1 MFPYNGRP
9 TEEFLREYRRKL
21 NELQELMESQGLKME
36 IKSGGRCIVMPE
48 IKARLGKVS
57 GNGDV
62 NTDGIGNNN
71 INRESTAVDNSFM
84 LAYSQQYNAKA
95 DSSEDNLESETVY
108 ETYDDYLEFERK
120 LTLIHEAK
128 ENGVV
133 IDFGSDFLDLTPVE
147 EERLLYKEEAQ
158 LYGRFCQ
165 EVIRRLY
172 GAESKVLAW
181 KRITS
186 DYNCKRLVPELYN
199 LKGPRKE
206 RALREW
212 LRIYHETNLD
222 MYALIHK
229 SKGKYKERKISYQE
243 QQYLLHLLLNPN
255 RIKIGSAIVNLKQ
268 MARNGIIESQ
278 ANERTLRR
286 WCEEWAARHPAEWHQ
301 ARDGSKFV
309 SENLIKSIMRDDSTL
324 QVGQVWVA
332 DGHTLSFDILNP
344 QTGRA
349 QRMTMIMVMDWAS
362 RYPVGASLAFT
373 EDSQHILTA
382 FRNGFINCSQIA
394 DNNSGA
400 MAVLPKYVYLDNGKA
415 FRAKLFNERW
425 EEHDLNQELGGIFP
439 RLNIGV
445 RFAESYNAK
454 AKIIER
460 FFKTFQEQ
468 FERFI
473 TTFRG
478 SSIDD
483 KPSVLNRNE
492 VWAKKLYAGKPPT
505 IEETMQMIAFYVRF
519 CYGETPHTSL
529 NRRTPYEVFSAARIA
544 ESRQIE
550 ISRLNFLMMAME
562 RKNIRGEGIRLDKK
576 VYWHRELV
584 NHVGQPCIIRF
595 DYSDARWIVVYDKND
610 VFICQAALRKAQHPF
625 IEVSMDKAV
634 SHKELNKEYKEIKGL
649 RREKER
655 SAKKWVV
662 NSQKA
667 VDALLKNSAAKQEKL
682 EDQGARAL
690 FNSPPML
697 EALPKDSDEIIDE
710 MTRKAMLN
718 LPKHPDMLSP
728 EERDMLDAKEKV
740 RLAELEINR
749 IIEEEIK
756 ASFDRIGLDYNDS
769 NGEMPITM
777 KIAFSKTAREHYK
790 SRQTSSAEQSETTDN
805 PSSRP
810 FSDAIEPA
818 TEQTENN
825 EPIENAILNKTEISE
840 ENKQIQAEE
849 EKEQSP
855 FAHLSRAEL
864 FDLIGINK

>member
-21 NELQELMESQGLKME
+21 NELQELMESQGLKLE
-36 IKSGGRCIVMPE
+36 IKSGGRC
-48 IKARLGKVS
+48 KVS
-57 GNGDV
+57 PEVRAGVSGEGD
-62 NTDGIGNNN
+62 
-71 INRESTAVDNSFM
+71 APVDYSFL
-84 LAYSQQYNAKA
+84 LAYRQQYNAKA
-95 DSSEDNLESETVY
+95 KDDSSEDDLESETVY
-108 ETYDDYLEFERK
+108 ETLENYQEFERK

-133 IDFGSDFLDLTPVE
+133 IDFGSDFLDLAPVE
-147 EERLLYKEEAQ
+147 EERLLYRDEAQ

-165 EVIRRLY
+165 EVMRRVY

-186 DYNCKRLVPELYN
+186 DYNGKRLVPELYN

-212 LRIYHETNLD
+212 LNIYLENKLD

-286 WCEEWAARHPAEWHQ
+286 WCEEWAARHPAEWYQ
-301 ARDGSKFV
+301 ARDGSKYV
-309 SENLIKSIMRDDSTL
+309 SENVIKSIMRDDSTL

-382 FRNGFINCSQIA
+382 FRNGFINCAQIA
-394 DNNSGA
+394 DNNSGT
-400 MAVLPKYVYLDNGKA
+400 MAVIPEYVYLDNGKA
-415 FRAKLFNERW
+415 FRAKLFHEQW
-425 EEHDLNQELGGIFP
+425 EEHDLNKELGGIFP
-439 RLNIGV
+439 RLGIGV

-478 SSIDD
+478 ASVDD
-483 KPSVLNRNE
+483 KPSTLSRNE
-492 VWAKKLYAGKPPT
+492 KWAKKLYTGKPPT

-529 NRRTPYEVFSAARIA
+529 NRRTPYEVFSAARIEA
-544 ESRQIE
+544 KHQIE
-550 ISRLNFLMMAME
+550 VSRLNFLMMAME
-562 RKNIRGEGIRLDKK
+562 RKNIRAEGIRLDKK

-634 SHKELNKEYKEIKGL
+634 SHKELSKEYNEIKGL

-655 SAKKWVV
+655 SAKKWVA

-667 VDALLKNSAAKQEKL
+667 VDALLKNSTAKQEKL
-682 EDQGARAL
+682 EDQGARAI
-690 FNSPPML
+690 FSSPPML
-697 EALPKDSDEIIDE
+697 DALPKDSDEIIEE
-710 MTRKAMLN
+710 MTRKAMLR

-728 EERDMLDAKEKV
+728 EERENLDVDEKE
-740 RLAELEINR
+740 RLAEQER
-749 IIEEEIK
+749 DSIILKEIK
-756 ASFDRIGLDYNDS
+756 ESFDRIGIDYQGS
-769 NGEMPITM
+769 NKDTPISWKTF
-777 KIAFSKTAREHYK
+777 FSKTAREYYK
-790 SRQTSSAEQSETTDN
+790 SEHRTIVEQEASSEDRTATGAATTDEV
-805 PSSRP
+805 SI
-810 FSDAIEPA
+810 DD
-818 TEQTENN
+818 
-825 EPIENAILNKTEISE
+825 E
-840 ENKQIQAEE
+840 EKPQAETSPINTE
-849 EKEQSP
+849 ALDDYQAQDETKNGQSP
-855 FAHLSRAEL
+855 FAHLSRKEFL
-864 FDLIGINK
+864 DLIGINK

>member
-1 MFPYNGRP
+1 
-9 TEEFLREYRRKL
+9 
-21 NELQELMESQGLKME
+21 
-36 IKSGGRCIVMPE
+36 
-48 IKARLGKVS
+48 
-57 GNGDV
+57 
-62 NTDGIGNNN
+62 
-71 INRESTAVDNSFM
+71 
-84 LAYSQQYNAKA
+84 
-95 DSSEDNLESETVY
+95 
-108 ETYDDYLEFERK
+108 
-120 LTLIHEAK
+120 
-128 ENGVV
+128 
-133 IDFGSDFLDLTPVE
+133 
-147 EERLLYKEEAQ
+147 
-158 LYGRFCQ
+158 
-165 EVIRRLY
+165 
-172 GAESKVLAW
+172 
-181 KRITS
+181 
-186 DYNCKRLVPELYN
+186 VPELYN

-212 LRIYHETNLD
+212 LNIYLENKLD

-309 SENLIKSIMRDDSTL
+309 SENVIKSIKRDDSTL
-324 QVGQVWVA
+324 EVGQVWVA

-382 FRNGFINCSQIA
+382 FRNGFINCAQIA
-394 DNNSGA
+394 DNNSGT
-400 MAVLPKYVYLDNGKA
+400 MAVIPEYVYLDNGKA
-415 FRAKLFNERW
+415 FRAKLFHEQW
-425 EEHDLNQELGGIFP
+425 EEHDLNKELGGIFP

-478 SSIDD
+478 ASVDD
-483 KPSVLNRNE
+483 KPSTLSRNE
-492 VWAKKLYAGKPPT
+492 KWAKKLYTGKPPT

-529 NRRTPYEVFSAARIA
+529 NRRTPYEVFSAARIEA
-544 ESRQIE
+544 KYQIE

-562 RKNIRGEGIRLDKK
+562 RKNIRAEGIRLDKK

-634 SHKELNKEYKEIKGL
+634 SHKELSKEYNEIKGL

-655 SAKKWVV
+655 SAKKWVL
-662 NSQKA
+662 NSQNA
-667 VDALLKNSAAKQEKL
+667 VDALLKNSTAKQEKL
-682 EDQGARAL
+682 EDQGARAI
-690 FNSPPML
+690 FSSPPML
-697 EALPKDSDEIIDE
+697 ETPPKDSDEIIEE
-710 MTRKAMLN
+710 MTRRAMMN

-728 EERDMLDAKEKV
+728 EEREKLDTKEKK
-740 RLAELEINR
+740 RLARKEIER
-749 IIEEEIK
+749 TIEQEIK
-756 ASFDRIGLDYNDS
+756 ESFDRIGIDYQGS
-769 NGEMPITM
+769 NKDTPTSW
-777 KIAFSKTAREHYK
+777 KTSFSKTAREYYK
-790 SRQTSSAEQSETTDN
+790 SEPRTIVEHEASNEDGTATAAATTDEV
-805 PSSRP
+805 SI
-810 FSDAIEPA
+810 DD
-818 TEQTENN
+818 
-825 EPIENAILNKTEISE
+825 E
-840 ENKQIQAEE
+840 EKPQAETSPINTE
-849 EKEQSP
+849 ALDDNQAPDEAKNGQSP
-855 FAHLSRAEL
+855 FAHLSRKEYL
-864 FDLIGINK
+864 DLIGITK

>member
-1 MFPYNGRP
+1 MFCGMCNG
-9 TEEFLREYRRKL
+9 L
-21 NELQELMESQGLKME
+21 
-36 IKSGGRCIVMPE
+36 
-48 IKARLGKVS
+48 
-57 GNGDV
+57 
-62 NTDGIGNNN
+62 
-71 INRESTAVDNSFM
+71 
-84 LAYSQQYNAKA
+84 
-95 DSSEDNLESETVY
+95 
-108 ETYDDYLEFERK
+108 
-120 LTLIHEAK
+120 
-128 ENGVV
+128 
-133 IDFGSDFLDLTPVE
+133 
-147 EERLLYKEEAQ
+147 
-158 LYGRFCQ
+158 
-165 EVIRRLY
+165 
-172 GAESKVLAW
+172 
-181 KRITS
+181 S
-186 DYNCKRLVPELYN
+186 DYNTKRLVPELYN

-268 MARNGIIESQ
+268 MARNGITESQ

-309 SENLIKSIMRDDSTL
+309 SERIIKTIMRDDSSL
-324 QVGQVWVA
+324 SVGQVWVA

-394 DNNSGA
+394 DNNSGT
-400 MAVLPKYVYLDNGKA
+400 MAVLPEYVYLDNGKA
-415 FRAKLFNERW
+415 FRAKLFHERW
-425 EEHDLNQELGGIFP
+425 EEHDLNKELGGIFP
-439 RLNIGV
+439 RLDIGV

-473 TTFRG
+473 STFRG
-478 SSIDD
+478 ASVAD
-483 KPSVLNRNE
+483 KPAHYGRNE
-492 VWAKKLYAGKPPT
+492 KWAKKLYTGKPPT

-519 CYGETPHTSL
+519 FYGETPHTSL

-544 ESRQIE
+544 ENRQVE
-550 ISRLNFLMMAME
+550 ISMLNFLMMAME
-562 RKNIRGEGIRLDKK
+562 RKNIRSEGIRLDKK
-576 VYWHRELV
+576 VYWHRDMV

-610 VFICQAALRKAQHPF
+610 VFICQAALRKTQHPF

-634 SHKELNKEYKEIKGL
+634 SHKELNKEYNEIKGL
-649 RREKER
+649 KREKER
-655 SAKKWVV
+655 NAKKLVV

-667 VDALLKNSAAKQEKL
+667 VDRILGKSTAKQEKL
-682 EDQGARAL
+682 EDQGARAI

-697 EALPKDSDEIIDE
+697 EAPPKDSDEIIDE
-710 MTRKAMLN
+710 MTRKAMMN

-728 EERDMLDAKEKV
+728 EERDKLDAKEKV

-749 IIEEEIK
+749 IIEQEIK
-756 ASFDRIGLDYNDS
+756 ASFDMIGLDYNDS
-769 NGEMPITM
+769 NGEMPMSM
-777 KIAFSKTAREHYK
+777 KIVFSKTARDHYK
-790 SRQTSSAEQSETTDN
+790 SQQTTLADQDSADEVGTTITDEPSPIAEETDQ
-805 PSSRP
+805 
-810 FSDAIEPA
+810 SDA
-818 TEQTENN
+818 T
-825 EPIENAILNKTEISE
+825 LNKTELPE
-840 ENKQIQAEE
+840 ENIQTPDDV
-849 EKEQSP
+849 EKEQAP

-864 FDLIGINK
+864 LKRIGITN

>member
-9 TEEFLREYRRKL
+9 TEEFLREYRNKL
-21 NELQELMESQGLKME
+21 NELQELMESQGLKLE
-36 IKSGGRCIVMPE
+36 IKSGGRCKVAPE
-48 IKARLGKVS
+48 VRAGVGKVS
-57 GNGDV
+57 GEGDA
-62 NTDGIGNNN
+62 N
-71 INRESTAVDNSFM
+71 VDYSF
-84 LAYSQQYNAKA
+84 LLSYRQQYNAKA
-95 DSSEDNLESETVY
+95 DTTDDDLESETVY

-133 IDFGSDFLDLTPVE
+133 IDFSSDFLDLTPVE

-181 KRITS
+181 KRITC
-186 DYNCKRLVPELYN
+186 DYNGKRLVPELYN

-286 WCEEWAARHPAEWHQ
+286 WCMEWAAKHPAEWYQ
-301 ARDGSKFV
+301 ARDGSKYV
-309 SENLIKSIMRDDSTL
+309 SENVIKSIMRDDSTL

-332 DGHTLSFDILNP
+332 DGHTLSFDILDP

-382 FRNGFINCSQIA
+382 FRNGFINCAQIA
-394 DNNSGA
+394 DNNSGT

-415 FRAKLFNERW
+415 FRAKLFHERW
-425 EEHDLNQELGGIFP
+425 EEHDLNKELGGIFP

-478 SSIDD
+478 ASIDD
-483 KPSVLNRNE
+483 KPSVLHRNE
-492 VWAKKLYAGKPPT
+492 VWAKKLYTGKPPT

-562 RKNIRGEGIRLDKK
+562 RKNIRAEGIRLDKK

-625 IEVSMDKAV
+625 IEVSMDQAV

-655 SAKKWVV
+655 NAKKWVV

-667 VDALLKNSAAKQEKL
+667 VDALLKNSTSKQEKL

-697 EALPKDSDEIIDE
+697 EAPPKDSEEIIDE
-710 MTRKAMLN
+710 LTRKMMMR
-718 LPKHPDMLSP
+718 LPKHPDMMSP
-728 EERDMLDAKEKV
+728 EEREKLDTEEKE
-740 RLAELEINR
+740 RLAR
-749 IIEEEIK
+749 EEIEQK
-756 ASFDRIGLDYNDS
+756 IEQEIKESFDRIGIEYQGS
-769 NGEMPITM
+769 NEDTPISWKTS
-777 KIAFSKTAREHYK
+777 FSKTAREYYK
-790 SRQTSSAEQSETTDN
+790 VQQRAQAEQVASDDDEATTATATTADAVTESEDHDPAETISN
-805 PSSRP
+805 PAEL
-810 FSDAIEPA
+810 SDD
-818 TEQTENN
+818 
-825 EPIENAILNKTEISE
+825 
-840 ENKQIQAEE
+840 KQSQDEAKNGQA
-849 EKEQSP
+849 P

-864 FDLIGINK
+864 LKRIGIN

>member
-21 NELQELMESQGLKME
+21 NELQELMESQGLKLE
-36 IKSGGRCIVMPE
+36 IKSGGRCQVAPE
-48 IKARLGKVS
+48 VRA
-57 GNGDV
+57 
-62 NTDGIGNNN
+62 GIGKGSG
-71 INRESTAVDNSFM
+71 EGEAPVDYSF
-84 LAYSQQYNAKA
+84 LLSYRQQYNAKA
-95 DSSEDNLESETVY
+95 DSSEDDLESETVY

-133 IDFGSDFLDLTPVE
+133 IDFGSDFLDLTPEE

-165 EVIRRLY
+165 EVMRRVY

-186 DYNCKRLVPELYN
+186 DYNGKRLVPELYN

-255 RIKIGSAIVNLKQ
+255 RIKIGSAITNLKQ
-268 MARNGIIESQ
+268 MSRNKEIESST
-278 ANERTLRR
+278 NERTLRR

-309 SENLIKSIMRDDSTL
+309 SERIIKTIMRDDSSL
-324 QVGQVWVA
+324 SVGQVWVA

-400 MAVLPKYVYLDNGKA
+400 MAVLPEYVYLDNGKA
-415 FRAKLFNERW
+415 FRAKLFHESW
-425 EEHDLNQELGGIFP
+425 EEHDLNKELGGIFP

-454 AKIIER
+454 AKVIER

-478 SSIDD
+478 ASIAD
-483 KPSVLNRNE
+483 KPSVLHRNE
-492 VWAKKLYAGKPPT
+492 KWAKKLYTGKPPT

-544 ESRQIE
+544 ENRQVE

-562 RKNIRGEGIRLDKK
+562 RKNIRSEGIRLDKK
-576 VYWHRELV
+576 VYWHRDMV

-610 VFICQAALRKAQHPF
+610 VFICQAALRKTQHPF

-634 SHKELNKEYKEIKGL
+634 SHKELNKEYNEIKGL

-655 SAKKWVV
+655 NAKKLVV

-667 VDALLKNSAAKQEKL
+667 VDRILSNSTAKQEKL
-682 EDQGARAL
+682 EDQGARAI

-697 EALPKDSDEIIDE
+697 EAPPKDSDDIIDE
-710 MTRKAMLN
+710 MTRKAMMN

-728 EERDMLDAKEKV
+728 EDREKLDAKEKE
-740 RLAELEINR
+740 RLAEIEINR
-749 IIEEEIK
+749 IIDQEMK
-756 ASFDRIGLDYNDS
+756 ASFDRMGLDYQNNKDDT
-769 NGEMPITM
+769 PISIKMT
-777 KIAFSKTAREHYK
+777 FSKTACEYY
-790 SRQTSSAEQSETTDN
+790 SSKQRALADQDSAVQVGTATTDEVSPRAEEIDQSN
-805 PSSRP
+805 
-810 FSDAIEPA
+810 
-818 TEQTENN
+818 TT
-825 EPIENAILNKTEISE
+825 LNKTENME
-840 ENKQIQAEE
+840 VYKQKQDEE

-864 FDLIGINK
+864 LKRIGITN

>member
-21 NELQELMESQGLKME
+21 NELQELMESQGLKLE
-36 IKSGGRCIVMPE
+36 IKSGGRCKVAPE
-48 IKARLGKVS
+48 VRA
-57 GNGDV
+57 
-62 NTDGIGNNN
+62 GIGVASG
-71 INRESTAVDNSFM
+71 EGDAPVDYSF
-84 LAYSQQYNAKA
+84 LLSYRQQYNAKA
-95 DSSEDNLESETVY
+95 DSSEDNPEAETVY

-120 LTLIHEAK
+120 ITLIHEAK

-181 KRITS
+181 KRIAS
-186 DYNCKRLVPELYN
+186 DYNGKRLVPELYN

-212 LRIYHETNLD
+212 LRVYHETNLD

-255 RIKIGSAIVNLKQ
+255 RIKIGSAITNLKQ

-286 WCEEWAARHPAEWHQ
+286 WCEEWAARHPAEWYQ

-309 SENLIKSIMRDDSTL
+309 SENVIKSIMRDNSTL

-382 FRNGFINCSQIA
+382 FRNGFINCAQIA
-394 DNNSGA
+394 DDNCGT

-415 FRAKLFNERW
+415 FRAKLFHERW
-425 EEHDLNQELGGIFP
+425 EEHDLNKELGGIFP

-478 SSIDD
+478 ASIDD
-483 KPSVLNRNE
+483 KPSVLHRNE
-492 VWAKKLYAGKPPT
+492 VWAKKLYTGKPPT

-529 NRRTPYEVFSAARIA
+529 NRRTPYEVFNAARIA

-562 RKNIRGEGIRLDKK
+562 RKNIRAEGIRLDKK

-667 VDALLKNSAAKQEKL
+667 VDALLKNSTSRQEKL

-697 EALPKDSDEIIDE
+697 EAPPKDSDEIIE
-710 MTRKAMLN
+710 EITKKTMMRM
-718 LPKHPDMLSP
+718 PKHPDMLSP
-728 EERDMLDAKEKV
+728 EEREKLDAEEKE
-740 RLAELEINR
+740 RQAEIEINR
-749 IIEEEIK
+749 IIEQEMKE
-756 ASFDRIGLDYNDS
+756 SFDRIGLEYQSGNDKPS
-769 NGEMPITM
+769 MEFAIS
-777 KIAFSKTAREHYK
+777 FSKTAREYYK
-790 SRQTSSAEQSETTDN
+790 AQQRAQAELEASDDDGTATTITDEA
-805 PSSRP
+805 S
-810 FSDAIEPA
+810 IE
-818 TEQTENN
+818 
-825 EPIENAILNKTEISE
+825 
-840 ENKQIQAEE
+840 QAEE
-849 EKEQSP
+849 NTQSEANPNTTELQDDKQAPEDAKNEQVP
-855 FAHLSRAEL
+855 FAHLSRKEFL
-864 FDLIGINK
+864 DLIGINK

>member
-1 MFPYNGRP
+1 MFPYSGRP

-21 NELQELMESQGLKME
+21 NELQELMESQGLKLE
-36 IKSGGRCIVMPE
+36 IKSGGRYIVMPE
-48 IKARLGKVS
+48 IKARIGKVS
-57 GNGDV
+57 K
-62 NTDGIGNNN
+62 NTDVDCNNKSS
-71 INRESTAVDNSFM
+71 ETTDTDNSFM

-95 DSSEDNLESETVY
+95 DTTDDNLESETVY

-186 DYNCKRLVPELYN
+186 DYNGKRLVPELYN

-212 LRIYHETNLD
+212 LRIYHETNFD

-229 SKGKYKERKISYQE
+229 SKGKYKERKITFQE
-243 QQYLLHLLLNPN
+243 QHYLLHLLLNPN
-255 RIKIGSAIVNLKQ
+255 RIKIGSAITNLKQ
-268 MARNGIIESQ
+268 MSRNGVIESQ
-278 ANERTLRR
+278 TNERTLRR
-286 WCEEWAARHPAEWHQ
+286 WCMEWAARHPAEWHQ

-309 SENLIKSIMRDDSTL
+309 SENVIKSIMRDDSTL
-324 QVGQVWVA
+324 EVGQVWVA
-332 DGHTLSFDILNP
+332 DGHILSFDILNP

-382 FRNGFINCSQIA
+382 FRNGFINCAQIA
-394 DNNSGA
+394 DNNSGT

-415 FRAKLFNERW
+415 FRAKLFHERW

-492 VWAKKLYAGKPPT
+492 VWAKKLYTGKPPT
-505 IEETMQMIAFYVRF
+505 IAETMQMIAFYVRF

-529 NRRTPYEVFSAARIA
+529 NRRTPYEVFSAARIT

-562 RKNIRGEGIRLDKK
+562 RKNIRAEGIRLDKK

-610 VFICQAALRKAQHPF
+610 VFICQAALRKTQHPF

-634 SHKELNKEYKEIKGL
+634 SHKELNKEYNEINGL

-655 SAKKWVV
+655 SAKKWVI

-667 VDALLKNSAAKQEKL
+667 VDALLKNSTAKQEKL
-682 EDQGARAL
+682 EDKGARAL
-690 FNSPPML
+690 FSSPPML
-697 EALPKDSDEIIDE
+697 EAPPKDSDEVIDE
-710 MTRKAMLN
+710 LARKAMMR
-718 LPKHPDMLSP
+718 LPKHQDIPSP
-728 EERDMLDAKEKV
+728 EEREKLDTEEKE
-740 RLAELEINR
+740 RLAR
-749 IIEEEIK
+749 EEIEQK
-756 ASFDRIGLDYNDS
+756 IEQEIKESFDRIGIEYQGS
-769 NGEMPITM
+769 NKDTPISWKTS
-777 KIAFSKTAREHYK
+777 FSKTAREYYK
-790 SRQTSSAEQSETTDN
+790 SEPRAIAEQEVSNDNGSATAISTTDDPGTEAGDNDPAQTIIN
-805 PSSRP
+805 PAEL
-810 FSDAIEPA
+810 SDD
-818 TEQTENN
+818 
-825 EPIENAILNKTEISE
+825 
-840 ENKQIQAEE
+840 KQAQDEAKNGQA
-849 EKEQSP
+849 P

-864 FDLIGINK
+864 LKRIGITN

>member
-1 MFPYNGRP
+1 MFPYSGRP
-9 TEEFLREYRRKL
+9 TEEFLREYRNKL
-21 NELQELMESQGLKME
+21 NELQELMESQGLKLE
-36 IKSGGRCIVMPE
+36 IKSGGRCIVVPE
-48 IKARLGKVS
+48 VKAGLGKVS
-57 GNGDV
+57 GKDEGNGSDS
-62 NTDGIGNNN
+62 D
-71 INRESTAVDNSFM
+71 ADNSFM

-108 ETYDDYLEFERK
+108 ETYEDYLDFERK
-120 LTLIHEAK
+120 LTLIHEARD
-128 ENGVV
+128 NDVV
-133 IDFGSDFLDLTPVE
+133 IDFSSEFLDLAPVE
-147 EERLLYKEEAQ
+147 EERLLFKDEAQ

-165 EVIRRLY
+165 EVFRRLH
-172 GAESKVLAW
+172 GVDSRTLAW

-186 DYNCKRLVPELYN
+186 DYNTKRLVPELYN

-212 LRIYHETNLD
+212 LNIYLENKLD

-229 SKGKYKERKISYQE
+229 SKGKYKERKITFQE
-243 QQYLLHLLLNPN
+243 QHYLLHLLLNPN
-255 RIKIGSAIVNLKQ
+255 RIKIGSAITNLKQ
-268 MARNGIIESQ
+268 MSRNGVIESQ
-278 ANERTLRR
+278 TNERTLRR

-309 SENLIKSIMRDDSTL
+309 SERIIKTIMRDDSSL
-324 QVGQVWVA
+324 AVGQVWVA

-394 DNNSGA
+394 DNNSGT
-400 MAVLPKYVYLDNGKA
+400 MAVLPEYVYLDNGKA
-415 FRAKLFNERW
+415 FRAKLFHERW
-425 EEHDLNQELGGIFP
+425 EEHDLNKELGGIFP

-478 SSIDD
+478 ASIAD
-483 KPSVLNRNE
+483 KPSVLHRNE
-492 VWAKKLYAGKPPT
+492 KWAKKLYAGKPPT

-576 VYWHRELV
+576 VYWHRDLI

-662 NSQKA
+662 KSQKA
-667 VDALLKNSAAKQEKL
+667 VDKILSNSTSKQEKL
-682 EDQGARAL
+682 EDQEARAI

-697 EALPKDSDEIIDE
+697 ETPPKDSDEIIEE
-710 MTRKAMLN
+710 MTRKMMMR
-718 LPKHPDMLSP
+718 LPKHPDMLSL
-728 EERDMLDAKEKV
+728 EELEKLDAKEKE
-740 RLAELEINR
+740 RLAEIEINR
-749 IIEEEIK
+749 IIDQEMK
-756 ASFDRIGLDYNDS
+756 ASFDRVGLDYQNNKDDT
-769 NGEMPITM
+769 PISIKM
-777 KIAFSKTAREHYK
+777 AFSKTACEYYSSKHRALAE
-790 SRQTSSAEQSETTDN
+790 QASAEQDSADQVGTTISAETSPIAEEIDH
-805 PSSRP
+805 
-810 FSDAIEPA
+810 SD
-818 TEQTENN
+818 TT
-825 EPIENAILNKTEISE
+825 LNKPEIAE
-840 ENKQIQAEE
+840 ENKQVQDEV

-864 FDLIGINK
+864 LKRIGITN

>member
-1 MFPYNGRP
+1 MFPYSGRP
-9 TEEFLREYRRKL
+9 TEEFLREYRNKL
-21 NELQELMESQGLKME
+21 NELQELMESQGLKLE
-36 IKSGGRCIVMPE
+36 IKSGGRC
-48 IKARLGKVS
+48 KVS
-57 GNGDV
+57 PEVRAGVSSEGD
-62 NTDGIGNNN
+62 
-71 INRESTAVDNSFM
+71 APVDYSFL
-84 LAYSQQYNAKA
+84 LAYHQQYNAKA
-95 DSSEDNLESETVY
+95 KDDSSEDNLESETVY
-108 ETYDDYLEFERK
+108 ETLEDYQEFERK

-133 IDFGSDFLDLTPVE
+133 IDFGSDFLDLAPVE
-147 EERLLYKEEAQ
+147 EERLLYRDEAQ

-165 EVIRRLY
+165 EVMRRVY

-186 DYNCKRLVPELYN
+186 DYNGKRLVPELYN

-212 LRIYHETNLD
+212 LRIYLETNLD

-229 SKGKYKERKISYQE
+229 SKGRYKERKISYQE

-278 ANERTLRR
+278 ANERMLRR

-301 ARDGSKFV
+301 ARDGSKYV
-309 SENLIKSIMRDDSTL
+309 SERIIKSIRRDDSTL
-324 QVGQVWVA
+324 KVGEVWVA

-382 FRNGFINCSQIA
+382 FRNGFINCAQIA
-394 DNNSGA
+394 DNNSGT

-415 FRAKLFNERW
+415 FRAKLFHEQW
-425 EEHDLNQELGGIFP
+425 EEHDLNKELGGIFP
-439 RLNIGV
+439 RLGIGV

-478 SSIDD
+478 ASVDD
-483 KPSVLNRNE
+483 KPSTLSRNE
-492 VWAKKLYAGKPPT
+492 KWAKKLYTGKPPT

-529 NRRTPYEVFSAARIA
+529 NRRTPYEVFSAARIEA
-544 ESRQIE
+544 KYQIK

-562 RKNIRGEGIRLDKK
+562 RKNIRAEGIRLDKK

-584 NHVGQPCIIRF
+584 NHVGQPCIIRY

-634 SHKELNKEYKEIKGL
+634 SHKELSKEYNEIKGL

-667 VDALLKNSAAKQEKL
+667 VDALLRNSTTKQEKL
-682 EDQGARAL
+682 EDQGARAI
-690 FNSPPML
+690 FSSPPML
-697 EALPKDSDEIIDE
+697 EAPPKDSDEIIEE
-710 MTRKAMLN
+710 MTRKAMMN
-718 LPKHPDMLSP
+718 LPKHQDILSP
-728 EERDMLDAKEKV
+728 EEREQLNAEENE
-740 RLAELEINR
+740 RLAR
-749 IIEEEIK
+749 EEIERTIEK
-756 ASFDRIGLDYNDS
+756 DIKESFDRIGIDYQGS
-769 NGEMPITM
+769 NKDTPISWKTS
-777 KIAFSKTAREHYK
+777 FSKTAREYYK
-790 SRQTSSAEQSETTDN
+790 SEPRAIAEQEV
-805 PSSRP
+805 
-810 FSDAIEPA
+810 SDDDGSA
-818 TEQTENN
+818 TATSTNDEVSL
-825 EPIENAILNKTEISE
+825 AV
-840 ENKQIQAEE
+840 E
-849 EKEQSP
+849 EKPQVETSPITTEALDDKQAPDEAKNGQSP
-855 FAHLSRAEL
+855 FANLSRKEFL
-864 FDLIGINK
+864 DLIGINK

>member
-9 TEEFLREYRRKL
+9 TAEFLREYRNKL
-21 NELQELMESQGLKME
+21 NELQELMESQGLKLE
-36 IKSGGRCIVMPE
+36 IKSGGRCKVAPE
-48 IKARLGKVS
+48 VRA
-57 GNGDV
+57 
-62 NTDGIGNNN
+62 GIGVASG
-71 INRESTAVDNSFM
+71 EGDAPVDYSF
-84 LAYSQQYNAKA
+84 LLSYRQQYNAKA
-95 DSSEDNLESETVY
+95 KDDSSEDDLESETVY
-108 ETYDDYLEFERK
+108 ETLEDYQEFERK

-133 IDFGSDFLDLTPVE
+133 IDFGSDFLDLAPVE

-186 DYNCKRLVPELYN
+186 DYNGKRLVPELYN

-268 MARNGIIESQ
+268 MSRNGIIESQ

-309 SENLIKSIMRDDSTL
+309 SENLIKSIMRDNSTL

-373 EDSQHILTA
+373 EDSQHIQIA
-382 FRNGFINCSQIA
+382 FRNGFLNW
-394 DNNSGA
+394 GA
-400 MAVLPKYVYLDNGKA
+400 LPKYVYLDNGKA
-415 FRAKLFNERW
+415 FKSKLFHEAW
-425 EEHDLNQELGGIFP
+425 ESHDLEIEMGGIFP
-439 RLNIGV
+439 KLNIGAQ
-445 RFAESYNAK
+445 FAASYNAK
-454 AKIIER
+454 AKVIER

-478 SSIDD
+478 ASIAD
-483 KPSVLNRNE
+483 KPSVLHRNE
-492 VWAKKLYAGKPPT
+492 KWAKKLYTGKPPT

-529 NRRTPYEVFSAARIA
+529 NKRTPYEVFSAARIEA
-544 ESRQIE
+544 KYQIE

-562 RKNIRGEGIRLDKK
+562 RKNIRAEGIRLDKK
-576 VYWHRELV
+576 IYWHRELV
-584 NHVGQPCIIRF
+584 NHVGQPCIIRY

-662 NSQKA
+662 KSQKA
-667 VDALLKNSAAKQEKL
+667 VDALLRNSTAKQEKL
-682 EDQGARAL
+682 EDQGARAI

-697 EALPKDSDEIIDE
+697 DAPPKDSDVIIE
-710 MTRKAMLN
+710 ELTRKAMMK

-728 EERDMLDAKEKV
+728 EEREKLDADEKES
-740 RLAELEINR
+740 LAR
-749 IIEEEIK
+749 EEIELK
-756 ASFDRIGLDYNDS
+756 IEHEIKESFDRIGIDYQGS
-769 NGEMPITM
+769 NKDTPISWKTS
-777 KIAFSKTAREHYK
+777 FSKTAREYYK
-790 SRQTSSAEQSETTDN
+790 SEPRTIVEQEASNEDRTATGDATTDEVSIDDEEK
-805 PSSRP
+805 PQ
-810 FSDAIEPA
+810 A
-818 TEQTENN
+818 
-825 EPIENAILNKTEISE
+825 EISPINTE
-840 ENKQIQAEE
+840 TLDDHQAPDEA
-849 EKEQSP
+849 KNEQSP
-855 FAHLSRAEL
+855 FAHLSRKEFL
-864 FDLIGINK
+864 DLIGINK

>member
-9 TEEFLREYRRKL
+9 TEEFLREYRNKL
-21 NELQELMESQGLKME
+21 NELQELMESQGLKLE
-36 IKSGGRCIVMPE
+36 IKSGGRCKVAPE
-48 IKARLGKVS
+48 VRAGVGKVS
-57 GNGDV
+57 GEGDA
-62 NTDGIGNNN
+62 N
-71 INRESTAVDNSFM
+71 VDYSF
-84 LAYSQQYNAKA
+84 LLSYRQQYNAKA
-95 DSSEDNLESETVY
+95 DTTDDDLESETVY

-133 IDFGSDFLDLTPVE
+133 IDFSSDFLDLTPVE

-181 KRITS
+181 KRITC
-186 DYNCKRLVPELYN
+186 DYNGKRLVPELYN

-286 WCEEWAARHPAEWHQ
+286 WCMEWAAKHPAEWYQ
-301 ARDGSKFV
+301 ARDGSKYV
-309 SENLIKSIMRDDSTL
+309 SENVIKSIMRDDSTL

-382 FRNGFINCSQIA
+382 FRNGFINCAQIA
-394 DNNSGA
+394 DNNSGT

-415 FRAKLFNERW
+415 FRAKLFHERW
-425 EEHDLNQELGGIFP
+425 EEHDLNKELGGIFP

-478 SSIDD
+478 ASIDD
-483 KPSVLNRNE
+483 KPSVLHRNE
-492 VWAKKLYAGKPPT
+492 VWAKKLYTGKPPT

-550 ISRLNFLMMAME
+550 ISRLNFLTMAME
-562 RKNIRGEGIRLDKK
+562 RKNIRAEGIRLDKK

-625 IEVSMDKAV
+625 IEVSMDQAV

-655 SAKKWVV
+655 NAKKWVV

-667 VDALLKNSAAKQEKL
+667 VDALLKNSTSKQEKL

-697 EALPKDSDEIIDE
+697 EAPPKDSEEIIDE
-710 MTRKAMLN
+710 LTRKMMMR
-718 LPKHPDMLSP
+718 LPKHPDMMSP
-728 EERDMLDAKEKV
+728 EEREKLDTEEKE
-740 RLAELEINR
+740 RLAR
-749 IIEEEIK
+749 EEIEQK
-756 ASFDRIGLDYNDS
+756 IEQEIKESFDRIGIEYQGS
-769 NGEMPITM
+769 NEDTPISWKTS
-777 KIAFSKTAREHYK
+777 FSKTAREYYK
-790 SRQTSSAEQSETTDN
+790 VQQRAQAEQVASDDDEATTATATTADAVTESEDHDPAETISN
-805 PSSRP
+805 PAEL
-810 FSDAIEPA
+810 SDD
-818 TEQTENN
+818 
-825 EPIENAILNKTEISE
+825 
-840 ENKQIQAEE
+840 KQSQDEAKNGQA
-849 EKEQSP
+849 P

-864 FDLIGINK
+864 LKRIGIN

>member
-1 MFPYNGRP
+1 MFPYSGRP

-21 NELQELMESQGLKME
+21 HELQELMESQGLKLQ
-36 IKSGGRCIVMPE
+36 IKDGGRCIVLPE
-48 IKARLGKVS
+48 VKAGLGKKEEG
-57 GNGDV
+57 GNDR
-62 NTDGIGNNN
+62 ND
-71 INRESTAVDNSFM
+71 SSDNSFM

-95 DSSEDNLESETVY
+95 DTSEDNQESETVY
-108 ETYDDYLEFERK
+108 ETYDDYMEFERK
-120 LTLIHEAK
+120 LALIHEARD
-128 ENGVV
+128 NGVV
-133 IDFGSDFLDLTPVE
+133 IDFSSDFLDLTPVE
-147 EERLLYKEEAQ
+147 EERLLYKDEAH

-172 GAESKVLAW
+172 GADSKILAW

-186 DYNCKRLVPELYN
+186 DYNGKRLVPELYN

-212 LRIYHETNLD
+212 LRVYHETNLD

-255 RIKIGSAIVNLKQ
+255 RIKIGSAITNLKQ
-268 MARNGIIESQ
+268 MSRNGVIESQ
-278 ANERTLRR
+278 TNERTLRR
-286 WCEEWAARHPAEWHQ
+286 WCMEWAAKHTAEWHQ

-309 SENLIKSIMRDDSTL
+309 SENVIKSIMRDDSTL

-382 FRNGFINCSQIA
+382 FRNGFINCAQIA
-394 DNNSGA
+394 DNNSGT

-415 FRAKLFNERW
+415 FRAKLFHERW

-468 FERFI
+468 FERFV

-478 SSIDD
+478 ASVDD
-483 KPSVLNRNE
+483 KPSTLSRNE
-492 VWAKKLYAGKPPT
+492 KWAKRLYTGKPPT

-562 RKNIRGEGIRLDKK
+562 RKNIRAEGIRLDKK

-610 VFICQAALRKAQHPF
+610 VFICQAALRKTQHPF

-634 SHKELNKEYKEIKGL
+634 SHKELNKEYNEIKGL

-655 SAKKWVV
+655 NAKKLVV

-667 VDALLKNSAAKQEKL
+667 VDRILGTSSAKQEKL
-682 EDQGARAL
+682 EDKGARAL

-697 EALPKDSDEIIDE
+697 QAPPKDSDEIIEE
-710 MTRKAMLN
+710 MTRKMMMR
-718 LPKHPDMLSP
+718 LPKHPDMLSR
-728 EERDMLDAKEKV
+728 EEREQLDAKEKE
-740 RLAELEINR
+740 RLAR
-749 IIEEEIK
+749 EEIEQK
-756 ASFDRIGLDYNDS
+756 IEQEIKESFDRIGIDYQGS
-769 NGEMPITM
+769 NKDTPISWKTS
-777 KIAFSKTAREHYK
+777 FSKTAREYYK
-790 SRQTSSAEQSETTDN
+790 SEPRAIAEQEV
-805 PSSRP
+805 
-810 FSDAIEPA
+810 SDDDGSA
-818 TEQTENN
+818 
-825 EPIENAILNKTEISE
+825 NAISTNDEVSL
-840 ENKQIQAEE
+840 ADE
-849 EKEQSP
+849 EKPQVETSPITTEALDDNQSPDEAKNGQSP
-855 FAHLSRAEL
+855 FAHLSRKEFL
-864 FDLIGINK
+864 DLIGINK

>member
-9 TEEFLREYRRKL
+9 TEEFLREYRNKL
-21 NELQELMESQGLKME
+21 NELQELMESQGLKLE
-36 IKSGGRCIVMPE
+36 IKSGGRCKVAPE
-48 IKARLGKVS
+48 VRAGIGVAS
-57 GNGDV
+57 GEGDV
-62 NTDGIGNNN
+62 P
-71 INRESTAVDNSFM
+71 VDYSF
-84 LAYSQQYNAKA
+84 LLSYRQQYNAKA

-186 DYNCKRLVPELYN
+186 DYNGKRMVPELYN

-255 RIKIGSAIVNLKQ
+255 RIKIGSAITNLKQ
-268 MARNGIIESQ
+268 MSRNGIIESQ

-309 SENLIKSIMRDDSTL
+309 SENVIKSIMRDDSTL
-324 QVGQVWVA
+324 EVGQVWVA

-394 DNNSGA
+394 DNNSGT
-400 MAVLPKYVYLDNGKA
+400 MAVLPEYVYLDNGKA
-415 FRAKLFNERW
+415 FRAKLFHESW
-425 EEHDLNQELGGIFP
+425 EEHDLNKELGGIFP

-454 AKIIER
+454 AKVIER

-478 SSIDD
+478 ASIAD
-483 KPSVLNRNE
+483 KPSVLHRNE
-492 VWAKKLYAGKPPT
+492 KWAKKLYTGKPPT

-544 ESRQIE
+544 ENRQVE

-562 RKNIRGEGIRLDKK
+562 RKNIRSEGIRLDKK
-576 VYWHRELV
+576 VYWHRDMV

-610 VFICQAALRKAQHPF
+610 VFICQAALRKTQHPF

-634 SHKELNKEYKEIKGL
+634 SHKELNKEYNEIKGL
-649 RREKER
+649 KREKER
-655 SAKKWVV
+655 NAKKWVV

-667 VDALLKNSAAKQEKL
+667 VDRILNNSTAKQEKL
-682 EDQGARAL
+682 EDQGARAI
-690 FNSPPML
+690 FSSPPML
-697 EALPKDSDEIIDE
+697 EAPPRDSDEIIE
-710 MTRKAMLN
+710 EITRKAMMK

-728 EERDMLDAKEKV
+728 EERDKLDADEKE
-740 RLAELEINR
+740 RLAEQERDR
-749 IIEEEIK
+749 IILKEIK
-756 ASFDRIGLDYNDS
+756 ESFDRIGLEYQTSNDKPPMEFAI
-769 NGEMPITM
+769 G
-777 KIAFSKTAREHYK
+777 FSQTAREYYK
-790 SRQTSSAEQSETTDN
+790 AQQRAQAEQEASNETTTATATTADAVTEAKDHDPAETISN
-805 PSSRP
+805 PAELT
-810 FSDAIEPA
+810 DV
-818 TEQTENN
+818 
-825 EPIENAILNKTEISE
+825 
-840 ENKQIQAEE
+840 KQAQDEA
-849 EKEQSP
+849 KNGQSP
-855 FAHLSRAEL
+855 FSNLSRAEL
-864 FDLIGINK
+864 LKRIGIN